1 MTNQHRY
8 HFETIT
14 EISKLIKEQK
24 LSPVTLVEEC
34 LTQIDKLNPKINA
47 FITVL
52 ADQTRKDAQQAAQE
66 IKAGRWRGPLHGVP
80 VAFKDMYDTAGI
92 KTTAAFEYFK
102 ERVPQKD
109 AAAVRALKEAGAI
122 VLGKTNM
129 HKLAM
134 GTTSLD
140 SAFGPVRN
148 PWNNKYIAGGSSGGS
163 AAAVASGMTFAT
175 VDTDAIGSTR
185 LPAACCGVVG
195 YKCTWGKL
203 DNSGILEGEKTD
215 EVILKLASVGII
227 TRSVDDTALVADAL
241 GKTSY
246 AKALPGKPESQRIGV
261 VTNFGADDAVREHF
275 AAAVK
280 VLEKS
285 GFTTS
290 PTEAPFSENPDMKQI
305 DKNRKNAGDIFE
317 KVDVL
322 VLPTTA
328 TVVPTVKNIGDDPQA
343 LSPQNTFFANYF
355 GLPAVSIPAG
365 FDANGLPVG
374 LQIVGKTGDDISVLQ
389 VALAF
394 QQATQWT
401 KRHPSL

>member
-1 MTNQHRY
+1 MTKQYN
-8 HFETIT
+8 FETIA

-24 LSPVTLVEEC
+24 LSPVTLVEQC
-34 LTQIDKLNPKINA
+34 LAQIEKLNPKVNA

-52 ADQTRKDAQQAAQE
+52 ADQAREDAKQAEQE
-66 IKAGRWRGPLHGVP
+66 IKAGKWRGPLHGVP
-80 VAFKDMYDTAGI
+80 VAFKDMYDTAGV

-109 AAAVRALKEAGAI
+109 AAAVRALKDAGAI

-140 SAFGPVRN
+140 SAFGPVHN
-148 PWNNKYIAGGSSGGS
+148 PWNDKYIAGGSSGGS

-215 EVILKLASVGII
+215 EVILKLASMGII
-227 TRSVDDTALVADAL
+227 TRSVDDTTLVADAL
-241 GKTSY
+241 DKTSY
-246 AKALPGKPESQRIGV
+246 AKALSGKLEPQRIGV
-261 VTNFGADDAVREHF
+261 VTNFGADDVVREHF

-280 VLEKS
+280 VLEKK
-285 GFTTS
+285 GFATS
-290 PTEAPFSENPDMKQI
+290 PTEAPFSENPDMKHI
-305 DKNRKNAGDIFE
+305 DESRKNTDDLFKE
-317 KVDVL
+317 VDVL

-328 TVVPTVKNIGDDPQA
+328 TAVPTVKNIGNDPQA

-355 GLPAVSIPAG
+355 GLPAISVPAG
-365 FDANGLPVG
+365 FDANGLPLG
-374 LQIVGKTGDDISVLQ
+374 LQIVGKPGDDITVLR
-389 VALAF
+389 VARAF
-394 QQATQWT
+394 QQATHWT
-401 KRHPSL
+401 EQHPSS